1 MNLMTK
7 NLNTQCNIVLQSF
20 CAIPLFVVIMS
31 VSFIF
36 CASIVWKMPPIIAVK
51 DNLQQQQDEC
61 HQQRR
66 NFLPSRNTCVCRL
79 FLVEYLLLNLS
90 VLFLPLVVF
99 CTPPPPPL
107 LLPLPLSSLYCLF
120 FFDIRLPIAMFGL
133 IGIKNIIATNYGY
146 QQSSFLQNP
155 SYSKLIDSMIVICI
169 FRVI

>member
-7 NLNTQCNIVLQSF
+7 YLNTQCNIVLQSF

-66 NFLPSRNTCVCRL
+66 NFLPSRTPACADCFWWSICCST
-79 FLVEYLLLNLS
+79 FLCFSYHQLYFV
-90 VLFLPLVVF
+90 P
-99 CTPPPPPL
+99 
-107 LLPLPLSSLYCLF
+107 LPLPLSSLYCLF